1 MISALRSLL
10 ERRAQP
16 LPDHIRRP
24 VLGLTTVGLIAA
36 VLWAWRTADFAVS
49 DLRWGPVIAL
59 ALIAA
64 PASLV
69 LKAAEFIVAARI
81 AGQSPT
87 RRTAAETAVVSAAA
101 NLLPLPGALLVTV
114 RALSEG
120 GVSFGGAVAASAIP
134 GLAWLGATGLVGGTA
149 IVAEGAVLLGIAVI
163 AAGAVALAG
172 AASMFAATAP
182 ANGRIRLGAAVLVVE
197 IAWLLTSGLRF
208 VLAAAAI
215 GLDLT
220 FTQAL
225 VLSVAGAASVAIGF
239 VPGGLGVREALIA
252 ALSPLIGLDVDAGL
266 ILGVVDRVVWLAVLG
281 VAALSLA
288 AIQPSVRVGK
298 ENI

>member
-36 VLWAWRTADFAVS
+36 VLWAWQTADFAVS

-87 RRTAAETAVVSAAA
+87 RRTAAETAVVSSAA
-101 NLLPLPGALLVTV
+101 NLLPLPGSLLVTV

-120 GVSFGGAVAASAIP
+120 GVSYGGAVAASAIP
-134 GLAWLGATGLVGGTA
+134 GLAWLGATGLVG
-149 IVAEGAVLLGIAVI
+149 ERRLWPKEQCCS
-163 AAGAVALAG
+163 
-172 AASMFAATAP
+172 ASP
-182 ANGRIRLGAAVLVVE
+182 
-197 IAWLLTSGLRF
+197 
-208 VLAAAAI
+208 
-215 GLDLT
+215 
-220 FTQAL
+220 
-225 VLSVAGAASVAIGF
+225 
-239 VPGGLGVREALIA
+239 
-252 ALSPLIGLDVDAGL
+252 
-266 ILGVVDRVVWLAVLG
+266 
-281 VAALSLA
+281 
-288 AIQPSVRVGK
+288 
-298 ENI
+298 